1 MLPLDPNEIQARLS
15 ALTATERDWLHGLTV
30 QLIVG
35 DASLGERHPCPT
47 SPNLWLVIDGG
58 LYVRVRR
65 KGAGDVRLGRLFDL
79 LELLPPSIRLWVME
93 RVWCQAL
100 RYSLKPSQEIGYY
113 LFFVSVT
120 ALGGLIG
127 HLLFRLSES
136 P

>member
-1 MLPLDPNEIQARLS
+1 MRALNPNEIQARVG
-15 ALTATERDWLHGLTV
+15 ALTTAERDWLHGLTA

-47 SPNLWLVIDGG
+47 SPNLSLVVDGG

-79 LELLPPSIRLWVME
+79 MELLPSSIRLWVME
-93 RVWCQAL
+93 RIWAQAF
-100 RYSLKPSQEIGYY
+100 RYCLKPCQEIGCY
-113 LFFVSVT
+113 LLFASIA
-120 ALGGLIG
+120 ALGGVAG
-127 HLLFRLSES
+127 HLLVLLSES